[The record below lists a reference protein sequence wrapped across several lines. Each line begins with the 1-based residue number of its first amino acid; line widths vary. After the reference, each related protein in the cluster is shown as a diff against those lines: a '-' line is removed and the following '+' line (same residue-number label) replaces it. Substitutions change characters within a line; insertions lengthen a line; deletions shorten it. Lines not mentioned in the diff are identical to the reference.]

1 MREICTSG
9 LTSGDWK
16 RGNGPREIR
25 HRHVAKAAGNSYS
38 SGPTA
43 TAPVVDSTAGAG
55 WQVMHRD
62 VDAEF
67 GGETLQFDLPQPQS

>member
-55 WQVMHRD
+55 R
-62 VDAEF
+62 
-67 GGETLQFDLPQPQS
+67 